1 MFAVTQSFLS
11 RPRLTL
17 ACLLMVN
24 LLLLSV
30 QVRTEEGRLLIR
42 SASLWAFTPLAASL
56 QFAGNGIRDGV
67 RQYFILH
74 DAVRQNQAL
83 RAENQQLQVELHQ
96 LRGLRSLMLRME
108 DYQLLQ
114 EQYLFQTTMAGVIW
128 KSAPFYSHRLFIN
141 AGSRQGVTRNT
152 AIIAAEGIVG
162 RVWSSTPSSA
172 EVELITNTGAA
183 AGGVL
188 GDTGLEGV
196 VQGDGSALLAW
207 NYIPNFE
214 SVSAGDVIYASG
226 SDQIYPKGL
235 PIGRVVSS
243 RKGPLTYR
251 EIELEPFVDYS
262 RLEEVMVVRRN
273 PDPEP

>member
-1 MFAVTQSFLS
+1 MFAVTQSLLS

-17 ACLLMVN
+17 ACLLVVN

-30 QVRTEEGRLLIR
+30 QVRTQEGRLLIR
-42 SASLWAFTPLAASL
+42 SASLWVFTPLSASL
-56 QFAGNGIRDGV
+56 HFATTGIRDGV

-74 DAVRQNQAL
+74 EAERENQVL
-83 RAENQQLQVELHQ
+83 RAENQRLQVELHQ
-96 LRGLRSLMLRME
+96 LRGLRNLMMRLE
-108 DYQLLQ
+108 DYQHLQ
-114 EQYLFQTTMAGVIW
+114 EQYSFHTTVAGVVW

-141 AGSRQGVTRNT
+141 AGTRQGVTRNT

-162 RVWSSTPSSA
+162 RVWSITPLSA
-172 EVELITNTGAA
+172 EVELITNAGAA

-196 VQGDGSALLAW
+196 VQGDGSTLLSW

-214 SVSAGDVIYASG
+214 SVSVGDIVYTSG

-235 PIGRVVSS
+235 PIGRVISS
-243 RKGPLTYR
+243 RKGSMTYR
-251 EIELEPFVDYS
+251 EIELEPFVDCS